1 MTRAKSNLF
10 IHTNTDLFA
19 KYVLPDVIHVTDSN
33 DYSEP
38 SEIVLQTTH
47 RDVVLDYFKN
57 KKDIFLWSIKQL
69 TSDIEKEL
77 LSIIKNPELTASD
90 CLKQILFKLFDIA
103 ENNQVFFKVLLNYLV
118 QLEKSGADVNERV
131 TRRVIRIQHLM
142 NTVIIR
148 GQKAGQLKHF
158 SVKDINDQLYMIIED
173 AMFRLGVLN
182 QKSLDQSRSIAE
194 FTVNQIKA

>member
-1 MTRAKSNLF
+1 MAIVVEHEKRKRDILEKAFTMFLEEGYEDITYQKIADRCGITRTTL
-10 IHTNTDLFA
+10 
-19 KYVLPDVIHVTDSN
+19 YV
-33 DYSEP
+33 
-38 SEIVLQTTH
+38 
-47 RDVVLDYFKN
+47 YFKN

>member
-1 MTRAKSNLF
+1 MAIVVEHEKRKRDILEKAFTMFLEEGYEDITYQKIADRCGTTRTTL
-10 IHTNTDLFA
+10 
-19 KYVLPDVIHVTDSN
+19 YV
-33 DYSEP
+33 
-38 SEIVLQTTH
+38 
-47 RDVVLDYFKN
+47 YFKN

>member
-1 MTRAKSNLF
+1 MAIVVEHEKRKRDILEKAFTMFLEEGYEDITYQKIADRCGITRTTL
-10 IHTNTDLFA
+10 
-19 KYVLPDVIHVTDSN
+19 YV
-33 DYSEP
+33 
-38 SEIVLQTTH
+38 
-47 RDVVLDYFKN
+47 YFKN

-77 LSIIKNPELTASD
+77 LSIIKNPELNASD

-103 ENNQVFFKVLLNYLV
+103 ENNQVFFKVLLNHLV

>member
-1 MTRAKSNLF
+1 MAIVVEHEKRKRDILEKAFTMFLEEGYEDITYQKIADRCGITRTTL
-10 IHTNTDLFA
+10 
-19 KYVLPDVIHVTDSN
+19 YV
-33 DYSEP
+33 
-38 SEIVLQTTH
+38 
-47 RDVVLDYFKN
+47 YFKN

-69 TSDIEKEL
+69 TSDIEQAL

>member
-1 MTRAKSNLF
+1 MAIVVEHEKRKRDILEKAFTMFLEEGYEDITYQKIADRCGITR
-10 IHTNTDLFA
+10 
-19 KYVLPDVIHVTDSN
+19 
-33 DYSEP
+33 
-38 SEIVLQTTH
+38 TT
-47 RDVVLDYFKN
+47 LYDYFKN

>member
-1 MTRAKSNLF
+1 MAIVVEHEKRKHDILEKAFTMFLEEGYEDITYQKIADRCGITRTTL
-10 IHTNTDLFA
+10 
-19 KYVLPDVIHVTDSN
+19 YV
-33 DYSEP
+33 
-38 SEIVLQTTH
+38 
-47 RDVVLDYFKN
+47 YFKN

-69 TSDIEKEL
+69 TSDIEKQL

-118 QLEKSGADVNERV
+118 QLEKSGTDVNKRV

-148 GQKAGQLKHF
+148 GQKAGQLKQF

>member
-1 MTRAKSNLF
+1 MAIVVEHEKRKREILEKAFAMFLEEGYEDITYQKIADRCGITRTTL
-10 IHTNTDLFA
+10 
-19 KYVLPDVIHVTDSN
+19 YV
-33 DYSEP
+33 
-38 SEIVLQTTH
+38 
-47 RDVVLDYFKN
+47 YFKN

-69 TSDIEKEL
+69 TSDIEKQL
-77 LSIIKNPELTASD
+77 LNIIKNPELTASD

-103 ENNQVFFKVLLNYLV
+103 EKNQVFFKVLLNYLV

-148 GQKAGQLKHF
+148 GQKAGQLKRF

>member
-1 MTRAKSNLF
+1 MAIVVEHEKRKRDILEKAFTMFLEEGYEDITYQKIADRCGITRTTL
-10 IHTNTDLFA
+10 
-19 KYVLPDVIHVTDSN
+19 YV
-33 DYSEP
+33 
-38 SEIVLQTTH
+38 
-47 RDVVLDYFKN
+47 YFKN

-103 ENNQVFFKVLLNYLV
+103 ENNQVFFKVLLNYLI

>member
-1 MTRAKSNLF
+1 MAIVVEHEKRKRDILEKAFTMFLEEGYEDITYQKIADRCGITRTTL
-10 IHTNTDLFA
+10 
-19 KYVLPDVIHVTDSN
+19 YV
-33 DYSEP
+33 
-38 SEIVLQTTH
+38 
-47 RDVVLDYFKN
+47 YFKN

-103 ENNQVFFKVLLNYLV
+103 ENNQVFFKVPLNYLV

>member
-1 MTRAKSNLF
+1 M
-10 IHTNTDLFA
+10 
-19 KYVLPDVIHVTDSN
+19 TDSTGAVSKYTYN
-33 DYSEP
+33 SSGQRTVVRNKIRE
-38 SEIVLQTTH
+38 
-47 RDVVLDYFKN
+47 DVWQVAL
-57 KKDIFLWSIKQL
+57 KQL

>member
-1 MTRAKSNLF
+1 MAIVVEHEKRKRDILEKAFTMFLEEGYEDITYQKIADRCGITRTTL
-10 IHTNTDLFA
+10 
-19 KYVLPDVIHVTDSN
+19 YV
-33 DYSEP
+33 
-38 SEIVLQTTH
+38 
-47 RDVVLDYFKN
+47 YFKN

-77 LSIIKNPELTASD
+77 LSIIKNPELNASD

>member
-1 MTRAKSNLF
+1 MAIVVEHEKRKHDILEKAFTMFLEEGYEDITYQKIADRCGITRTTL
-10 IHTNTDLFA
+10 
-19 KYVLPDVIHVTDSN
+19 YV
-33 DYSEP
+33 
-38 SEIVLQTTH
+38 
-47 RDVVLDYFKN
+47 YFKN

-69 TSDIEKEL
+69 TSDIEKQL

-118 QLEKSGADVNERV
+118 QLEKSGADVNKRV

-148 GQKAGQLKHF
+148 GQKAGQLKQF

>member
-1 MTRAKSNLF
+1 MAIVVEHEKRKREILEKAFALFLEEGYEDITYQKIADRCGITRTTL
-10 IHTNTDLFA
+10 
-19 KYVLPDVIHVTDSN
+19 YV
-33 DYSEP
+33 
-38 SEIVLQTTH
+38 
-47 RDVVLDYFKN
+47 YFKN
-57 KKDIFLWSIKQL
+57 KKEIFLWSIKQL
-69 TSDIEKEL
+69 TSDIEKQL
-77 LSIIKNPELTASD
+77 LNIIKNPDLTASD

-103 ENNQVFFKVLLNYLV
+103 EKNQVFFKVLLNYLI

-148 GQKAGQLKHF
+148 GQKAGQLKRF

>member
-1 MTRAKSNLF
+1 MAIVVEHEKRKRDILEKAFAMFLEEGYEDITYQKIADRCGITRTTL
-10 IHTNTDLFA
+10 
-19 KYVLPDVIHVTDSN
+19 YV
-33 DYSEP
+33 
-38 SEIVLQTTH
+38 
-47 RDVVLDYFKN
+47 YFKN

-103 ENNQVFFKVLLNYLV
+103 ENNQVFFKVLLNYLI

>member
-1 MTRAKSNLF
+1 MAIVVEHEKRKHDILEKAFTMFLEEGYEDITYQKIADRCGITRTTL
-10 IHTNTDLFA
+10 
-19 KYVLPDVIHVTDSN
+19 YV
-33 DYSEP
+33 
-38 SEIVLQTTH
+38 
-47 RDVVLDYFKN
+47 YFKN

-69 TSDIEKEL
+69 TSDIEKQL
-77 LSIIKNPELTASD
+77 LNIIKNPELTASD

-118 QLEKSGADVNERV
+118 QLEKSGADVNKRV

-148 GQKAGQLKHF
+148 GQKAGQLKQF

>member
-1 MTRAKSNLF
+1 MAIVVEHEKRKRDILEKAFNMFLEEGYEDITYQKIADRCGITRTTL
-10 IHTNTDLFA
+10 
-19 KYVLPDVIHVTDSN
+19 YV
-33 DYSEP
+33 
-38 SEIVLQTTH
+38 
-47 RDVVLDYFKN
+47 YFKN

>member
-1 MTRAKSNLF
+1 MAIVVEHEKRKRDILEKAFTMFLEEGYEDITYQKIADRCGITRTTL
-10 IHTNTDLFA
+10 
-19 KYVLPDVIHVTDSN
+19 YV
-33 DYSEP
+33 
-38 SEIVLQTTH
+38 
-47 RDVVLDYFKN
+47 YFKN
-57 KKDIFLWSIKQL
+57 KKDIFFFCLKQL

>member
-1 MTRAKSNLF
+1 MAIVVEHEKRKRDILEKAFTMFLEEGYEDITYQKIADRCGITRTTL
-10 IHTNTDLFA
+10 
-19 KYVLPDVIHVTDSN
+19 YVD
-33 DYSEP
+33 
-38 SEIVLQTTH
+38 
-47 RDVVLDYFKN
+47 FKN
-57 KKDIFLWSIKQL
+57 KKDIFLWSSKQL

>member
-1 MTRAKSNLF
+1 M
-10 IHTNTDLFA
+10 
-19 KYVLPDVIHVTDSN
+19 
-33 DYSEP
+33 
-38 SEIVLQTTH
+38 
-47 RDVVLDYFKN
+47 
-57 KKDIFLWSIKQL
+57 
-69 TSDIEKEL
+69 
-77 LSIIKNPELTASD
+77 TASD

>member
-1 MTRAKSNLF
+1 MAIVVEHEKRKHDILEKAFTMFLEEGYEDITYQKIADRCGITRTTL
-10 IHTNTDLFA
+10 
-19 KYVLPDVIHVTDSN
+19 YV
-33 DYSEP
+33 
-38 SEIVLQTTH
+38 
-47 RDVVLDYFKN
+47 YFKN

-69 TSDIEKEL
+69 TSDIEKQL

-103 ENNQVFFKVLLNYLV
+103 ENNQVFFKVLLNYLI
-118 QLEKSGADVNERV
+118 QLEKSGADVNKRV

-148 GQKAGQLKHF
+148 GQKAGQLKQF

>member
-1 MTRAKSNLF
+1 MAIVVEHEKRKRDILEKAFTMFLEEGYEDITYQKIADRCGITRTTL
-10 IHTNTDLFA
+10 
-19 KYVLPDVIHVTDSN
+19 YV
-33 DYSEP
+33 
-38 SEIVLQTTH
+38 
-47 RDVVLDYFKN
+47 YFKN

-103 ENNQVFFKVLLNYLV
+103 ENNQVFFKVLLNHLV

>member
-1 MTRAKSNLF
+1 MAIVVEHEKRKHDILEKAFTMFLEEGYEDITYQKIADRCGITRTTL
-10 IHTNTDLFA
+10 
-19 KYVLPDVIHVTDSN
+19 YV
-33 DYSEP
+33 
-38 SEIVLQTTH
+38 
-47 RDVVLDYFKN
+47 YFKN

-69 TSDIEKEL
+69 TSDIEKQL

-103 ENNQVFFKVLLNYLV
+103 ENNQVFFKVLLNYLI

-148 GQKAGQLKHF
+148 GQKAGQLKQF

>member
-1 MTRAKSNLF
+1 MAIVVEHEKRKRDILEKAFTMFLEEGYEDITYQKIADRCGITRTTL
-10 IHTNTDLFA
+10 
-19 KYVLPDVIHVTDSN
+19 YV
-33 DYSEP
+33 
-38 SEIVLQTTH
+38 
-47 RDVVLDYFKN
+47 YFKN

-77 LSIIKNPELTASD
+77 LIIIKNPELTASD

>member
-1 MTRAKSNLF
+1 MAIVVEHEKRKRDILEKAFTMFLEEGYEDITYQKIADRCGITRTTL
-10 IHTNTDLFA
+10 
-19 KYVLPDVIHVTDSN
+19 YV
-33 DYSEP
+33 
-38 SEIVLQTTH
+38 
-47 RDVVLDYFKN
+47 YFKN

-194 FTVNQIKA
+194 FTVNQIKV

>member
-1 MTRAKSNLF
+1 MAIVVEHEKRKRDILEKAFTMFLEEGYEDITYQKIADRCGITRTTL
-10 IHTNTDLFA
+10 
-19 KYVLPDVIHVTDSN
+19 YV
-33 DYSEP
+33 
-38 SEIVLQTTH
+38 
-47 RDVVLDYFKN
+47 YFKN

-77 LSIIKNPELTASD
+77 LNIIKNPELTASD

>member
-1 MTRAKSNLF
+1 MAIVVEHEKRKRDILEKAFTMFLEEGYEDITYQKIADRCGITRTTL
-10 IHTNTDLFA
+10 
-19 KYVLPDVIHVTDSN
+19 YV
-33 DYSEP
+33 
-38 SEIVLQTTH
+38 
-47 RDVVLDYFKN
+47 YFKN

-158 SVKDINDQLYMIIED
+158 SGKEITDQLYRIMED
-173 AMFRLGVLN
+173 AMLRLGVLN
-182 QKSLDQSRSIAE
+182 QTALDQSRSIAE

>member
-1 MTRAKSNLF
+1 MAIVVEHEKRKRDILEKAFTMFLEEGYEDIPYQKIADRCGITRTTL
-10 IHTNTDLFA
+10 
-19 KYVLPDVIHVTDSN
+19 YV
-33 DYSEP
+33 
-38 SEIVLQTTH
+38 
-47 RDVVLDYFKN
+47 YFKN

>member
-1 MTRAKSNLF
+1 MAIVVEHEKRKRDILEKAFTMFLEEGYEDITYQKIADRCGITRTTL
-10 IHTNTDLFA
+10 
-19 KYVLPDVIHVTDSN
+19 YV
-33 DYSEP
+33 
-38 SEIVLQTTH
+38 
-47 RDVVLDYFKN
+47 YFKN

-148 GQKAGQLKHF
+148 GQKANQLKHF

>member
-1 MTRAKSNLF
+1 MAIVVEHEKRKRDILEKAFTMFLEEGYEDITYQKIADRCGITRTTL
-10 IHTNTDLFA
+10 
-19 KYVLPDVIHVTDSN
+19 YV
-33 DYSEP
+33 
-38 SEIVLQTTH
+38 
-47 RDVVLDYFKN
+47 YFKN

-77 LSIIKNPELTASD
+77 LSIIKNPDLTASD

>member
-1 MTRAKSNLF
+1 MAIVVEHEKRKRDILEKAFTMFLEEGYEDITYQKIADRCGITRTTL
-10 IHTNTDLFA
+10 
-19 KYVLPDVIHVTDSN
+19 YV
-33 DYSEP
+33 
-38 SEIVLQTTH
+38 
-47 RDVVLDYFKN
+47 YFKN

-148 GQKAGQLKHF
+148 GQKADQLKHF